1 MANVYL
7 KFLQNIAALEAI
19 QLKQNE
25 LSPTAILLLNAIAV
39 KSFVQQHLNVTQ
51 ALGIRALG
59 SPANLHRKLDELLKA
74 GMIEFRSVGKNRRT
88 KYLHITQAAFDYFQI
103 KNDAMLKASFLSGTV
118 IDDDDGAG
126 E

>member
-25 LSPTAILLLNAIAV
+25 LSPTAILLLNAIAI

-74 GMIEFRSVGKNRRT
+74 EMIEFRSVGKNRRT
-88 KYLHITQAAFDYFQI
+88 KYLLITQAARDYFQI
-103 KNDAMLKASFLSGTV
+103 KNDAMLKAVQSR
-118 IDDDDGAG
+118 
-126 E
+126 

>member
-59 SPANLHRKLDELLKA
+59 SPANLHRKLDELLEA
-74 GMIEFRSVGKNRRT
+74 GMISLSYNGNNRRT
-88 KYLHITQAAFDYFQI
+88 KYITLTQAATDYFQTMS
-103 KNDAMLKASFLSGTV
+103 NAMLEVTCPNSASISL
-118 IDDDDGAG
+118 
-126 E
+126 